1 MQVFGLFKGP
11 TLNRCRAKSDQQN
24 LCVRDQKQSGS
35 ENGHVKLGSEGS
47 DCIFFLMI
55 FSKLFAKPPHKIGK
69 SSTAQSFTFFKSKI
83 KNIVRVGRMQSS
95 SMGIF
100 QYESR
105 PSRHVQDEGPNHSVP
120 PRRTIGEKRKLSALT
135 GYSSA
140 VQVTPWQL

>member
-83 KNIVRVGRMQSS
+83 KNIVRVGSS
-95 SMGIF
+95 CSQAAWVSFNKNSDQGDM
-100 QYESR
+100 YKMR
-105 PSRHVQDEGPNHSVP
+105 VQTTVYQEEP
-120 PRRTIGEKRKLSALT
+120 
-135 GYSSA
+135 
-140 VQVTPWQL
+140 